1 MTEKPEK
8 TDYVFPQVEWDI
20 KDFDSDGYILDLGGG
35 GEGVIGQLKGK
46 DVIAIDF
53 RKEELLE
60 AAEGPLKLVM
70 DARDLLFLDE
80 SFHTATAFFSL
91 MYVRKKQDQLKVFRE
106 AWRVLKPGGVLH
118 FWDVDISQKPKT
130 DSKHF
135 IIHLLYCIGEKV
147 TETGYGM
154 PWPEEPRGIDYY
166 QELANQAGFQDSDT
180 EWAGNTFYLRLVKN

>member
-1 MTEKPEK
+1 MMEKPEK

-60 AAEGPLKLVM
+60 APEGPLKLVM
-70 DARDLLFLDE
+70 DARDLKFLDE
-80 SFHTATAFFSL
+80 SFHTSTAFFSL
-91 MYVRKKQDQLKVFRE
+91 MYVRKKEDQLKVFRE

-135 IIHLLYCIGEKV
+135 IVHLLYHIGDKV

-154 PWPEEPRGIDYY
+154 PWPEEPRDLDYY
-166 QELANQAGFQDSDT
+166 QELANQAGFQENGT
-180 EWAGNTFYLRLVKN
+180 EWVGNTFYFHLVKS

>member
-1 MTEKPEK
+1 MLEKSDKIE
-8 TDYVFPQVEWDI
+8 YIFPQVKWEI
-20 KDFDSDGYILDLGGG
+20 RDFDSDGYILDLGGG

-60 AAEGPLKLVM
+60 APEGPLMIVM
-70 DARDLLFLDE
+70 DARELKFLDE

-91 MYVRKKQDQLKVFRE
+91 MYVRKKEDQLKVFRE
-106 AWRVLKPGGVLH
+106 AWRVLKPGGTLH

-130 DSKHF
+130 DSKYF
-135 IIHLLYCIGEKV
+135 IVHLLYRIGDKV

-166 QELANQAGFQDSDT
+166 QEMTKQAGFQKSDT
-180 EWAGNTFYLRLVKN
+180 AWEKNTFYLRLVKS

>member
-1 MTEKPEK
+1 MMEKLDK
-8 TDYVFPQVEWDI
+8 TDYVFPQAEWEI
-20 KDFDSDGYILDLGGG
+20 RDFDSKGYTLDLGGG

-46 DVIAIDF
+46 DVISIDF

-60 AAEGPLKLVM
+60 APEGPLKIVM
-70 DARDLLFLDE
+70 DARELKFLDE

-91 MYVRKKQDQLKVFRE
+91 MYVRKKEDQLKVFRE

-130 DSKHF
+130 DSKYF
-135 IIHLLYCIGEKV
+135 IVHLLYRIGGKI

-154 PWPEEPRGIDYY
+154 PWPEESRGIDYY
-166 QELANQAGFQDSDT
+166 QEMTKQAGFQKSDT
-180 EWAGNTFYLRLVKN
+180 AWEENTFYLRLVKS

>member
-1 MTEKPEK
+1 MEKPEK

-20 KDFDSDGYILDLGGG
+20 RNFDSEGLILDLGGG

-46 DVIAIDF
+46 DVVAIDF

-60 AAEGPLKLVM
+60 APEGPLKLVM
-70 DARDLLFLDE
+70 DARDLKFLDE

-91 MYVRKKQDQLKVFRE
+91 MYVRKKEDQLKVFRE
-106 AWRVLKPGGVLH
+106 TWRVLKPGGVLH
-118 FWDVDISQKPKT
+118 VWDVDVSQKPKT

-135 IIHLLYCIGEKV
+135 IVHLLYHIGDRV

-154 PWPEEPRGIDYY
+154 PWPEKPRGIDYY
-166 QELANQAGFQDSDT
+166 QELAKQARFQDTDT
-180 EWAGNTFYLRLVKN
+180 EWVGNTFYLRLVKS

>member
-1 MTEKPEK
+1 MEKPEK
-8 TDYVFPQVEWDI
+8 SDYVFQQVEWTI

-46 DVIAIDF
+46 DVVAIDF
-53 RKEELLE
+53 RKEELQE

-70 DARDLLFLDE
+70 DARDLKFLDE
-80 SFHTATAFFSL
+80 SFQNATAFFSL
-91 MYVRKKQDQLKVFRE
+91 MYVRKNEDQLKVFQE

-135 IIHLLYCIGEKV
+135 IVHLLYRIGDKV

-166 QELANQAGFQDSDT
+166 RELAKQAGFQDNDP
-180 EWAGNTFYLRLVKN
+180 EWAGNTFYLRLIKS